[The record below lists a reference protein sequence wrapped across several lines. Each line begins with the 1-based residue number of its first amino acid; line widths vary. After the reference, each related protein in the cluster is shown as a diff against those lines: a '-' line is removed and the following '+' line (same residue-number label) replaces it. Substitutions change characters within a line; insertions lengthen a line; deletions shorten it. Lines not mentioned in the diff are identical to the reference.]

1 MSRIKRGVTAS
12 HRHKKLL
19 QMTKGHR
26 RGRSTLIK
34 QAKESLLHALS
45 HAYRHRRERKNDMRR
60 LWIMRINAAAREH
73 GLSYSQL
80 IHGLD
85 QAEVLVDRKMLADLA
100 VKDTGAFAQIVSMAK
115 EALPTATAAA

>member
-1 MSRIKRGVTAS
+1 MPRVKRGVTVN
-12 HRHKKLL
+12 HRHKRLL

-26 RGRSTLIK
+26 GGRSRLIK

-45 HAYRHRRERKNDMRR
+45 HAYRHRRERKGDMRR

-73 GLSYSQL
+73 GLSYSQF

-85 QAEVLVDRKMLADLA
+85 QAQVLVDRKMLADIA
-100 VKDTGAFAQIVSMAK
+100 VKDSQAFAQVVSTAK
-115 EALPTATAAA
+115 KGLPAATTPL

>member
-1 MSRIKRGVTAS
+1 VSRIKRGVTAR
-12 HRHKKLL
+12 HRHKRLL

-26 RGRSTLIK
+26 GGRSRLIK
-34 QAKESLLHALS
+34 QAKESLLKALS
-45 HAYRHRRERKNDMRR
+45 HAYRHRRERKGDMRR

-85 QAEVLVDRKMLADLA
+85 QAQVMVDRKMLADLA
-100 VKDTGAFAQIVSMAK
+100 VKDSQAFAQVVSMAK
-115 EALPTATAAA
+115 EGLPTATASV

>member
-12 HRHKKLL
+12 HRHKRLL

-26 RGRSTLIK
+26 GGRSRLIK

-45 HAYRHRRERKNDMRR
+45 HAYRHRRERKGDMRR

-85 QAEVLVDRKMLADLA
+85 QAQVLVDRKMLADLA
-100 VKDTGAFAQIVSMAK
+100 VRDSQAFAQIVSMAR
-115 EALPTATAAA
+115 EGLPTTAAA

>member
-12 HRHKKLL
+12 HRHKRLL
-19 QMTKGHR
+19 QLTKGHR
-26 RGRSTLIK
+26 GGRHKLIK
-34 QAKESLLHALS
+34 QAKESLVKALS
-45 HAYRHRRERKNDMRR
+45 HAYRHRRERKGDMRR

-85 QAEVLVDRKMLADLA
+85 QAQVLVDRKMLADLA
-100 VKDTGAFAQIVSMAK
+100 VKDSEAFAQIVSIAREGAAP
-115 EALPTATAAA
+115 EAVSV